1 MHGKELK
8 WLLPKVSR
16 NLYERRGNFEN
27 ITLLAMTEAELS
39 YNELP
44 KDLASI
50 ANISK
55 IIPNTFE
62 VKFDYNSGLKSQNL
76 MLSFSFYR
84 SHQNLGTLSRFFF
97 ASHLCSTHLY

>member
-16 NLYERRGNFEN
+16 NLYDRRGNFEN

-44 KDLASI
+44 NDLASI

-62 VKFDYNSGLKSQNL
+62 VRFDTILV
-76 MLSFSFYR
+76 
-84 SHQNLGTLSRFFF
+84 
-97 ASHLCSTHLY
+97 